1 MGHDW
6 QNTFRSLSRGHALVH
21 PDAPAGGSGAGVCR
35 RPPGSVGPS
44 YLWSPVPHPDSPAGR
59 RFNWQE
65 LSSVEVE
72 QRFARAL
79 EETDCASNISH
90 LRWLVE
96 PFAGTKSF
104 GLGACYGIAG
114 TAQGT
119 SRAAL
124 ELAKLFVLGDLY
136 EIARVN
142 RWLNRNPKLETGV
155 ALLKITRVRLGT
167 LIREL
172 NSALSVE
179 PGGAFSGLVSN
190 LSADQSGNWKRLKEM
205 LDASKGTFGPEAGK
219 IFGGVLADVL
229 MSMGTTR
236 DNLVWGQYRSQVP
249 ELVRLSGSLKR
260 FGWARAE
267 VKKSAAAVG
276 STSTAE
282 RSMPPPRPVRSERPP
297 EPEPD
302 TFVLNADQAA
312 IAAVQQ
318 EAARLGVPFCEE
330 CEKARLANLAQQA
343 GSQE

>member
-1 MGHDW
+1 M
-6 QNTFRSLSRGHALVH
+6 VH
-21 PDAPAGGSGAGVCR
+21 PDSPAGAAGCGVCR
-35 RPPGSVGPS
+35 RPPGSIGSS
-44 YLWSPVPHPDSPAGR
+44 YLWSPAPHPDSPAGR
-59 RFNWQE
+59 HFNWQE
-65 LSSVEVE
+65 LSRLELE
-72 QRFARAL
+72 QRFALAL
-79 EETDCASNISH
+79 DEIDHACNISH
-90 LRWLVE
+90 LRWLAE
-96 PFAGTKSF
+96 PFVGTKSF
-104 GLGACYGIAG
+104 GLGACYGVAATG
-114 TAQGT
+114 QGT

-136 EIARVN
+136 EIGRVN
-142 RWLNRNPKLETGV
+142 RWLDRNPKLETGV

-172 NSALSVE
+172 SSALSVE
-179 PGGAFSGLVSN
+179 PGGAFSELVSN
-190 LSADQSGNWKRLKEM
+190 LSPDQGGNWKRLKEM
-205 LDASKGTFGPEAGK
+205 VDVSKGTFGPEAGK

-267 VKKSAAAVG
+267 VKKAAAAVG

-282 RSMPPPRPVRSERPP
+282 RSIPPPRPVRSERPP
-297 EPEPD
+297 EPDPD